1 MEPDDL
7 ERAIFFERARDE
19 AEQAVEKDSNDAS
32 ALTRWGGALLELAH
46 FRQGHDAF
54 DMIDQVSFHLSST
67 KLPRSCGPSNL
78 ELSYRFSSFKL
89 ELMRCESVYAC
100 CISAIFLL

>member
-54 DMIDQVSFHLSST
+54 DMIDQASSDVLPCTIQNAALEALRFEEYYQESPAPLQLSKCKALSF
-67 KLPRSCGPSNL
+67 CGQVFA
-78 ELSYRFSSFKL
+78 R
-89 ELMRCESVYAC
+89 
-100 CISAIFLL
+100 